1 MLDRHPPVGKTPMKF
16 EIGLTEGSGDC
27 VALAEA
33 PAASPLAY
41 GDRVTARRG
50 VIAGRDPGL
59 MPDCEIPGISKAI
72 RLIRHEYS
80 RPLTVSSLAREC
92 GMSVRTLHRLYR
104 SVTGNTIGKDL
115 VARRI
120 EVAAEMLRGVD
131 VKLEPVA
138 METGL
143 RSAKNLCRLF
153 KEHLGLT
160 PGQWKET
167 RRDLPKEF

>member
-1 MLDRHPPVGKTPMKF
+1 MKF
-16 EIGLTEGSGDC
+16 EICLTEGSGDC

-33 PAASPLAY
+33 SVASPVAG
-41 GDRVTARRG
+41 GDRLPKRRG
-50 VIAGRDPGL
+50 GAPGRDPGTISE
-59 MPDCEIPGISKAI
+59 CEIPGISKAI

-104 SVTGNTIGKDL
+104 AVTGNTIGQDL

-120 EVAAEMLRGVD
+120 EVAAEMLRGGD
-131 VKLEPVA
+131 AKLEPVA

-160 PGQWKET
+160 PGQWKESYH
-167 RRDLPKEF
+167 REVSRPPSGAHPGF